1 MRLRTLRTLGVA
13 LLVLML
19 VLAVAF
25 AAVVS
30 TIDVNRYKGLIAQK
44 VTEATGRTLEI
55 QGELRLTFLSL
66 APSVQVEGVSLANA
80 PWGSAPRMVALRR
93 LEAQVALLPLLRRQV
108 HVKRLILVE
117 PEILLETDPKGRR
130 NWDFFPEKRE
140 RSPAGN
146 GGSVSAFHMTK
157 VHVKGGRFTYRDATS
172 GRTTALRIDRLS
184 ILARSLDGPLRL
196 EAKGVYNQAPI
207 QAKVALGSLTALL
220 GNATLPLTAT
230 VKVSGAELTVE
241 GSVARPHEG
250 GGIALAV
257 AFRTDSLQRLSRLA
271 GQSLPPRGPIR
282 LTAKVSEENR
292 TFRVRDLRAT
302 VGKSDLA
309 GEFTLALDGRPRLSG
324 RLVSRLLDLAD
335 LLPPTADE
343 PADPRRLFPEAPLP
357 VAGLRAFDAHLS
369 LAVER
374 LRAGGVAL
382 EQVGLAV
389 TLRDGRL
396 ASGPLRARL
405 AGGAVAGDL
414 TLDAR
419 QTPARFTTRLDG
431 RQVDVGRL
439 LEEAGRKNILSG
451 GKTDASLELRGG
463 GDTLRTVLARL
474 DGHILVTMGE
484 ARIENSAVE
493 RLGADLVTGLA
504 RTLNPFASKEA
515 YTHLQCGVLRLD
527 VKDGVA
533 TTDRGFAAE
542 TRKIN
547 MAGSGA
553 VNLGTEELDVAL
565 RPEAR
570 EGLGIGAGSLAP
582 LVRVRGTLAAP
593 KLQLTPEGLVK
604 VSASLGAAVATGGIS
619 LLAQG
624 LLQRTDDSPCATA
637 LGQTAR
643 ARTAPSGKR
652 QAAPVQKAEPR
663 DAGFGGLLKGL
674 PGRFERLRSGE
685 GQAEAPPPATRGGT
699 PNSP

>member
-1 MRLRTLRTLGVA
+1 VR
-13 LLVLML
+13 
-19 VLAVAF
+19 
-25 AAVVS
+25 
-30 TIDVNRYKGLIAQK
+30 
-44 VTEATGRTLEI
+44 
-55 QGELRLTFLSL
+55 
-66 APSVQVEGVSLANA
+66 
-80 PWGSAPRMVALRR
+80 
-93 LEAQVALLPLLRRQV
+93 
-108 HVKRLILVE
+108 
-117 PEILLETDPKGRR
+117 
-130 NWDFFPEKRE
+130 
-140 RSPAGN
+140 
-146 GGSVSAFHMTK
+146 
-157 VHVKGGRFTYRDATS
+157 VKGGRFTYRDGTS

-207 QAKVALGSLTALL
+207 EAKVALGSLTALL

-309 GEFTLALDGRPRLSG
+309 GEFALALDGRPHLSG

-335 LLPPTADE
+335 LLPPTTDE

-369 LAVER
+369 LAAER

-382 EQVGLAV
+382 EQVALAV

-396 ASGPLRARL
+396 AAGPLRARL

-419 QTPARFTTRLDG
+419 QTPARFTTRLEG

-484 ARIENSAVE
+484 ARIENSAVD

-593 KLQLTPEGLVK
+593 KLQLAPEGLVK

-637 LGQTAR
+637 LGQTAG
-643 ARTAPSGKR
+643 ARTAPAGER

-685 GQAEAPPPATRGGT
+685 GQAEAPPPATRGST